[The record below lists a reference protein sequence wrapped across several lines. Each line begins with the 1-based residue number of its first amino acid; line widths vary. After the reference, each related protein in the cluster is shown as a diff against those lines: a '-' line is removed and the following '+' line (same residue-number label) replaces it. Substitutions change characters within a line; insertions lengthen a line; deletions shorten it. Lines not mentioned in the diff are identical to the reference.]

1 MSYEIGSGGPTSFND
16 YMSEELRNAVTEIK
30 DLVNHPEH
38 YTHNE
43 HGIECIQAI
52 QASMSAEEFQGFLK
66 GNTMKYLWRYKY
78 KGKPKQD
85 LEKAQWYLNKLL
97 ESVDE

>member
-1 MSYEIGSGGPTSFND
+1 MSYEIGSGEDIPMD
-16 YMSEELRNAVTEIK
+16 E
-30 DLVNHPEH
+30 VNHPEH

-52 QASMSAEEFQGFLK
+52 QASMTAEEFQGFLK
-66 GNTMKYLWRYKY
+66 GNTLKYLWRYRY

-85 LEKAQWYLNKLL
+85 LEKAQWYLNRLIQTL
-97 ESVDE
+97 